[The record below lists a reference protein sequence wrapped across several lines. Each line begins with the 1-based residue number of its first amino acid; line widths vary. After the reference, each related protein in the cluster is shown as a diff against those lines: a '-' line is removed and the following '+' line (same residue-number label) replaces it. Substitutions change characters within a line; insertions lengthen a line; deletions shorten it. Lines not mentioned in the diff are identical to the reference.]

1 MLVSTFNCGL
11 YQIRNLEQAEP
22 SAEFIHSFSDGD
34 CALPVVTG
42 NFWVQTLGKDRALVS
57 LDVSNP
63 AKPVE
68 VSRLVLGENEFPH
81 WIALEPNG
89 NRIVISGG
97 GGALKS
103 RVLMAK
109 IDYKTGKLSLDEAF
123 RGKDSKQAG
132 INFDRE
138 TWQRGKNGGAIPHG
152 AVFSLP

>member
-1 MLVSTFNCGL
+1 M
-11 YQIRNLEQAEP
+11 
-22 SAEFIHSFSDGD
+22 
-34 CALPVVTG
+34 
-42 NFWVQTLGKDRALVS
+42 
-57 LDVSNP
+57 
-63 AKPVE
+63 
-68 VSRLVLGENEFPH
+68 LGENEFPH